1 MNSQIQSPL
10 RDTHLCDPSTCSRP
24 KWRRSSA
31 SRISRRQLRYRVAE
45 PRRWVGSVRRVLSAR
60 AIQGSNSIEGYDVSL
75 EDALAAVEGSEPA
88 EADERD
94 WLAVLGY
101 RRAMT
106 YVLQLADDPHFEYSS
121 ALIRS
126 LHFMV
131 TEYSLEAS
139 PGLWRPGPIWV
150 QNSVTGEIVY
160 EAPESDAVP
169 ELIEAL
175 ISQLRSDDDVPA
187 MVRAAMAHLN
197 LVMIHPFRDGNGR
210 MARCLQTL
218 ALARDRI
225 LSPEWMSI
233 EEYLGA
239 HTQAYYDILAE
250 VGRGAWNPRLD
261 ARPWVRF
268 CLKAHYIQ
276 AANVLTRIRE
286 SERLWIAIDE
296 LREKHELPREGRAG
310 QSLRCG
316 NWTADSE
323 SRPRPRRPRRRAR
336 RCIPRCWWR
345 PWTARAKAILRSEPS
360 QRRGSATRCGVRGGA
375 RDQVEGRS
383 RSSCRSSGAW
393 KTMIFTKY
401 QTMTFCKYH

>member
-10 RDTHLCDPSTCSRP
+10 ET
-24 KWRRSSA
+24 
-31 SRISRRQLRYRVAE
+31 RIYAIPDVQPPEMAALERIEDLRRQLRYRVAE

-150 QNSVTGEIVY
+150 QNSATGEIVY

-250 VGRGAWNPRLD
+250 VGRGAWNPQLD
-261 ARPWVRF
+261 ARPWVQF

-276 AANVLTRIRE
+276 AANVLRRIRE

-296 LREKHELPREGRAG
+296 LREKHELPERVVGSLFDAATGLRIRNSSHRKSVESAERVEISKQVATNDLGAMVRAG
-310 QSLRCG
+310 LIEQRGQKRGAYYEATDVLR
-316 NWTADSE
+316 AV
-323 SRPRPRRPRRRAR
+323 RAR
-336 RCIPRCWWR
+336 VREEGP
-345 PWTARAKAILRSEPS
+345 AIDVDSLF
-360 QRRGSATRCGVRGGA
+360 AV
-375 RDQVEGRS
+375 
-383 RSSCRSSGAW
+383 
-393 KTMIFTKY
+393 
-401 QTMTFCKYH
+401 